1 MHDISGI
8 ITSHHSLKDLPSL
21 RACKWFYGFRITL
34 IKQQAIYFGWD
45 ETKKTHLEYLKDLFA
60 AIRSIN
66 KKATKIIELKMV
78 YTSSACDILYYLRNI
93 SLDEF
98 NKAAWTISASSNAL
112 RPLLMHV
119 MSLSPLTVKSI
130 VDQVT
135 RDRAFASAISF
146 GSSSITVCRK
156 LLLRGADPNS
166 GQDETALHYVIRK
179 GDVNL
184 AKLLIEFQGDPRK
197 ITTVTKQ
204 SALQIAVE
212 IVSRE
217 MVEFLLSIGVEDK
230 PTPSGTAFS
239 DALKNCLCN
248 PSDKKIELAK
258 LLKKQAQIY
267 CRDTDQNNYLHL
279 AMQYELQTWML
290 DDYDPTPLLNVQNRV
305 GQTPFHEV
313 VMLRNRAQIQYLVYW
328 GADPTVRDLYGRTV
342 YDLTP
347 RDLLPL
353 ISRGIKRNIKLSLK

>member
-1 MHDISGI
+1 MHDINGI
-8 ITSHHSLKDLPSL
+8 ITSHLSLRELPSL
-21 RACKWFYGFRITL
+21 RTCKWFYGFRVTL
-34 IKQQAIYFGWD
+34 IKQQAIYFGCD
-45 ETKKTHLEYLKDLFA
+45 ETKKTYLEYLKDLFA

-66 KKATKIIELKMV
+66 KKATKIVELKMV
-78 YTSSACDILYYLRNI
+78 YTSTVCDILYYLRTI
-93 SLDEF
+93 SLNEF
-98 NKAAWTISASSNAL
+98 TQATSTIYTTTELL

-119 MSLSPLTVKSI
+119 MSLSTLTVKGK

-146 GSSSITVCRK
+146 GPSSESVCRK
-156 LLLRGADPNS
+156 LLLKGADPNS
-166 GQDETALHYVIRK
+166 GKDETALHYVIRK

-184 AKLLIEFQGDPRK
+184 AKLLIEFQGDPHK

-239 DALKNCLCN
+239 DALKNCFCN
-248 PSDKKIELAK
+248 PRGEKIELAK

-267 CRDTDQNNYLHL
+267 CRDTDQNTYLHL
-279 AMQYELQTWML
+279 AMMYNNQPWML
-290 DDYDPTPLLNVQNRV
+290 EDYDPTPLLNVQDRV
-305 GQTPFHEV
+305 GRTPFHNM
-313 VMLRNRAQIQYLVYW
+313 VMLRQRAQIQYLVDW
-328 GADPTVRDLYGRTV
+328 GADPTIRDIYGRTV

-353 ISRGIKRNIKLSLK
+353 ISKGNKRMQSQI